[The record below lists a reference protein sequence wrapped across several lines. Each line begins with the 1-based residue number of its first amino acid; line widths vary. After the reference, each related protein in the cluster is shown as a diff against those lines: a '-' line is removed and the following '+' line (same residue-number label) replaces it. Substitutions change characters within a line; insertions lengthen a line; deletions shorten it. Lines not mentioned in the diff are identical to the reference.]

1 MLEYSAKDVVKNEQ
15 LLLYIY
21 IYKVPTIREEL
32 IHVKSIGKIAR
43 RIAMIKSFVKEARNV
58 VFLMLNRKSIWV
70 SKKPVLERIASLKA

>member
-32 IHVKSIGKIAR
+32 VHVKSIDKIAR
-43 RIAMIKSFVKEARNV
+43 RIATMKSFIKEARNG
-58 VFLMLNRKSIWV
+58 VFLMLNRKSIWI
-70 SKKPVLERIASLKA
+70 SKKSVLEKKPD